1 MLAVRIRLLRWL
13 SWERLR
19 TTEEQ
24 GKDWRTDRKL
34 QERSDHRA
42 GGAGVESRK
51 ADGAGESGSGS
62 QRTEHREGA
71 E

>member
-1 MLAVRIRLLRWL
+1 MVAARFRLL
-13 SWERLR
+13 SWERLG
-19 TTEEQ
+19 TKEKQ

-34 QERSDHRA
+34 QEHGDHRA
-42 GGAGVESRK
+42 GGAGLESRK

-62 QRTEHREGA
+62 RRTEHREGA

>member
-1 MLAVRIRLLRWL
+1 MLAARFRLLRWL

-19 TTEEQ
+19 TTERQSE
-24 GKDWRTDRKL
+24 DWRTDRKR
-34 QERSDHRA
+34 QERGDHRA

-51 ADGAGESGSGS
+51 ADGAGESGSRS
-62 QRTEHREGA
+62 QGTEHREGA